1 MPRPPPADLSSQTTF
16 ERQAPVGGSGA
27 PSGENISEPLGGQV
41 HVLLPMPVGDG
52 YDYAV
57 PDGMQV
63 LAGDFV
69 EVPLGRRTLLGVVW
83 GPGTASLAAG
93 KIRPIQARLP
103 AEPMRP
109 QMRRLVDW
117 VARYTL
123 SPPGAVLRMAMSV
136 TDALLPPRP
145 VLLYRLADDP
155 PAGDARLTAARKRVL
170 EFMAHTPPLPASDIA
185 RGAGVGVTVVK
196 NLQPLGLVEPVW
208 QASET
213 LPGQPDADHPGAVL
227 SEVQEAAAAAL
238 RGTVTARDFAVT
250 LLDGVP
256 GAGKT
261 EVYFEAVAAAL
272 KQGRQVLVLLP
283 EIALSAQWLRRFEQ
297 RFGALPSEW
306 HSDLTGLERRRTWR
320 AVQAGTA
327 RVVVG
332 ARSAL
337 FLPFRDL
344 GLIVVDEEHESAFK
358 QEDGVIY
365 NARDMAIVRARLENV
380 PAILVSATP
389 SLETMVNA
397 EAGRY
402 GVQHLPARHGG
413 VTMAAI
419 EAVDLRRQPPA
430 RGQFL
435 SPVLLQAARE
445 TLERKKQVLLFLNR
459 RGYAPLTLCRACGHR
474 IECPNCSAWLV
485 EHRFRGRLIC
495 HHCGFNTPRPEE
507 CPSCGAQDSLVACGP
522 GVERLNEEVALH
534 FPEARVMVLASDMIA
549 SPRAAQALIQQIAEH
564 EVDVIIGTQIVAK
577 GHHFPDLA
585 LVGVVDADLGLSGGD
600 LRAAE
605 RTFQLLYQVAGRAG
619 RANGDGR
626 ALLQTYQP
634 QHPVI
639 AALASGQRDRF
650 VEAEKRARA
659 DAGMPPYGRLAALI
673 LSSENEGQVES
684 AARLLGAAAP
694 HLEGVRVLGPAPA
707 PLALLRGRH
716 RRRLLLKVR
725 REVDI
730 QAVLRD
736 WLGPVPLPAAVRLQV
751 DVDPYSFL

>member
-1 MPRPPPADLSSQTTF
+1 MPRPPPADLSSQSAIG
-16 ERQAPVGGSGA
+16 RQAPQAAVSPA
-27 PSGENISEPLGGQV
+27 SGENIVAPLKGQV
-41 HVLLPMPVGDG
+41 RVLLPMPVGDG

-57 PDGMQV
+57 PEEIAV
-63 LAGDFV
+63 SAGDFV
-69 EVPLGRRTLLGVVW
+69 EVPLGRRHLLGVVW
-83 GPGTASLAAG
+83 GPGTATLAAE
-93 KIRPIQARLP
+93 KIKPIRSKLP
-103 AEPMRP
+103 TAPMSDS
-109 QMRRLVDW
+109 MRKLIDW

-136 TDALLPPRP
+136 PDALMPPRP
-145 VLLYRLADDP
+145 TLLYQLG
-155 PAGDARLTAARKRVL
+155 PAPAPDLKLTAARKRVL
-170 EFMAHTPPLPASDIA
+170 EFMAQTPALPAADIA
-185 RGAGVGVTVVK
+185 RGAGVGVGVVK
-196 NLQPLGLVEPVW
+196 NLQPLGLIEPVW
-208 QASET
+208 LTSDA
-213 LPGQPDADHPGAVL
+213 LPTQPDADHVGVAL
-227 SEVQEAAAAAL
+227 SDAQEQAASAFRAMVQAKS
-238 RGTVTARDFAVT
+238 FAVS

-272 KQGRQVLVLLP
+272 KQSRQVLVLLP
-283 EIALSAQWLRRFEQ
+283 EIALSAQWLHRFEQ
-297 RFGALPSEW
+297 RFGTMPGEW

-320 AVQAGTA
+320 AVQAGSVK
-327 RVVVG
+327 VVVG

-365 NARDMAIVRARLENV
+365 NARDMAIVRARIEDV
-380 PAILVSATP
+380 PAVLVSATP
-389 SLETMVNA
+389 SLETIVNA

-402 GVQHLPARHGG
+402 GLQHLPARHGG
-413 VTMAAI
+413 ADMVQVET
-419 EAVDLRRQPPA
+419 VDLRQKPPL

-435 SPVLLQAARE
+435 SPVLIEAMRE
-445 TLERKKQVLLFLNR
+445 TLARDKQALLFLNR

-474 IECPNCSAWLV
+474 VECPNCTAWLV

-495 HHCGFNTPRPEE
+495 HHCGFNTPRPVE
-507 CPSCGAQDSLVACGP
+507 CPSCSAPDSLVACGP
-522 GVERLNEEVALH
+522 GVERLQEEVREH
-534 FPEARVMVLASDMIA
+534 FPDAHAMVLASDMIG
-549 SPRAAQALIQQIAEH
+549 SPRQAQALIEQIAEH
-564 EVDVIIGTQIVAK
+564 EVDIVIGTQIVAK

-585 LVGVVDADLGLSGGD
+585 LVGVVDADLGLAGGD

-619 RANGDGR
+619 RADGDGR

-634 QHPVI
+634 LHPVI
-639 AALASGQRDRF
+639 AALASGERGRF
-650 VEAEKRARA
+650 LDAEKRARA

-673 LSSENEGQVES
+673 LSSEDESQVDA
-684 AARLLGAAAP
+684 AARAVSAAAP

-716 RRRLLLKVR
+716 RRRLLLKTK

-730 QAVLRD
+730 QAVLLD
-736 WLGPVPLPAAVRLQV
+736 WLGPVSLPNAVRLQV

>member
-1 MPRPPPADLSSQTTF
+1 MPRPPPVDLSSQTPS
-16 ERQAPVGGSGA
+16 ERQAPGESDSAV
-27 PSGENISEPLGGQV
+27 SGENIGGKLSGQV
-41 HVLLPMPVGDG
+41 QVLLPLPVGEG

-57 PDGMQV
+57 PPEISV
-63 LAGDFV
+63 SAGDFV
-69 EVPLGRRTLLGVVW
+69 EVPLGRRTLIGVVW
-83 GPGTASLAAG
+83 GPGTASLAPE
-93 KIRPIQARLP
+93 KIKPIRARLP
-103 AEPMRP
+103 TQPVSPA
-109 QMRRLVDW
+109 MRRLIDW

-136 TDALLPPRP
+136 PDALLPPKP
-145 VLLYRLADDP
+145 MLLYRLAAP
-155 PAGDARLTAARKRVL
+155 PSPEAKLTAARKRVL
-170 EFMAHTPPLPASDIA
+170 EFMRDVPALPASDIA
-185 RGAGVGVTVVK
+185 RGAGVGVSVVK
-196 NLQPLGLVEPVW
+196 ALQPLGLIEPVW
-208 QASET
+208 QTGEPVP
-213 LPGQPDADHPGAVL
+213 LQPDADHPGATL
-227 SEVQEAAAAAL
+227 SDAQEAAAENSRQAVAAH
-238 RGTVTARDFAVT
+238 GFSVT

-297 RFGALPSEW
+297 RFGALPGEW

-320 AVQAGTA
+320 SAQAGTA
-327 RVVVG
+327 RVIVG

-344 GLIVVDEEHESAFK
+344 GLIVIDEEHESAFK

-380 PAILVSATP
+380 PVMLVSATP
-389 SLETMVNA
+389 SLETIVNA
-397 EAGRY
+397 ESGRY
-402 GVQHLPARHGG
+402 GLQHLPARHGG
-413 VTMAAI
+413 ASMAAI
-419 EAVDLRRQPPA
+419 EALDLRKHPPL

-435 SPVLLQAARE
+435 SPVLLDAMRE
-445 TLERKKQVLLFLNR
+445 TLARNKQALLFLNR
-459 RGYAPLTLCRACGHR
+459 RGYAPLTLCRTCGHR
-474 IECPNCSAWLV
+474 VECPNCTAWLV

-495 HHCGFNTPRPEE
+495 HHCGFNTPRPAE
-507 CPSCGAQDSLVACGP
+507 CPSCGADDSLVACGP
-522 GVERLNEEVALH
+522 GVERLHEEVRLH
-534 FPEARVMVLASDMIA
+534 FPEARPMVLASDLIA
-549 SPRAAQALIQQIAEH
+549 GPRAAQALIQQIAEH
-564 EVDVIIGTQIVAK
+564 EVDIVIGTQIVAK

-619 RANGDGR
+619 RTDGDGK

-634 QHPVI
+634 EHPVI
-639 AALASGQRDRF
+639 AALASGRRERF
-650 VEAEKRARA
+650 IEAEKKARA

-673 LSSENEGQVES
+673 VSGADETQVDA
-684 AARLLGAAAP
+684 AARALGTAAP
-694 HLEGVRVLGPAPA
+694 HLEGIRVLGPAPA

-716 RRRLLLKVR
+716 RRRLLLKAR

-730 QAVLRD
+730 QTVLRQ
-736 WLGPVPLPAAVRLQV
+736 WLRSVPLPGAVRLQV
-751 DVDPYSFL
+751 DIDPYSFL

>member
-1 MPRPPPADLSSQTTF
+1 MT
-16 ERQAPVGGSGA
+16 
-27 PSGENISEPLGGQV
+27 GQV
-41 HVLLPMPVGDG
+41 RVLLPLPVGDG

-57 PDGMQV
+57 PAEMAIA
-63 LAGDFV
+63 AGDFV
-69 EVPLGRRTLLGVVW
+69 EVPLGRRHLVGVVW
-83 GPGTASLAAG
+83 GAGTATLAAE
-93 KIRPIQARLP
+93 KIRPIRARLP
-103 AEPMRP
+103 AAPMRP
-109 QMRRLVDW
+109 AMRRLVDW

-136 TDALLPPRP
+136 SDALLPPRP
-145 VLLYRLADDP
+145 VLLYRLASP
-155 PAGDARLTAARKRVL
+155 PPVGEVKLTAARRRVL
-170 EFMAHTPPLPASDIA
+170 DFMAQAPPLPAADIA
-185 RGAGVGVTVVK
+185 RGAGVGVGVVK
-196 NLQPLGLVEPVW
+196 NLQPPGLIEPLW

-213 LPGQPDADHPGAVL
+213 APAPPDPDHPRATL
-227 SEVQEAAAAAL
+227 SPAQESAATAL
-238 RGTVTARDFAVT
+238 RQAVQAARFSVT

-297 RFGALPSEW
+297 RFGVLPSEW

-320 AVQAGTA
+320 AVQAGSA
-327 RVVVG
+327 RLVVG

-344 GLIVVDEEHESAFK
+344 GLIVIDEEHESAFK

-365 NARDMAIVRARLENV
+365 NARDMAIVRARLEEA
-380 PAILVSATP
+380 PAVLVSATP
-389 SLETMVNA
+389 SLETIVNA

-402 GVQHLPARHGG
+402 RVQHLPARHGDAR
-413 VTMAAI
+413 MARI

-435 SPVLLQAARE
+435 SPVLLQAAGE
-445 TLERKKQVLLFLNR
+445 TLQQQKQVLLFLNR

-474 IECPNCSAWLV
+474 IECPNCTAWLV

-495 HHCGFNTPRPEE
+495 HHCGFNAPRPAE
-507 CPSCGAQDSLVACGP
+507 CPACGAQDSLVACGP
-522 GVERLNEEVALH
+522 GVERLQEEVQLH
-534 FPEARVMVLASDMIA
+534 FPEARAMVLASDMIA
-549 SPRAAQALIQQIAEH
+549 SPRQAQALIQQIAEH
-564 EVDVIIGTQIVAK
+564 EVDLVIGTQIVAK

-619 RANGDGR
+619 RTNGDGR
-626 ALLQTYQP
+626 ALLQTWQP

-639 AALASGQRDRF
+639 AALASGERERF
-650 VEAEKRARA
+650 IDAEKRARA
-659 DAGMPPYGRLAALI
+659 DAHMPPYGRLAALI
-673 LSSENEGQVES
+673 LSSEDEAQVEA
-684 AARLLGAAAP
+684 AARALAAAAP
-694 HLEGVRVLGPAPA
+694 QLEGVRVLGPAPA

-716 RRRLLLKVR
+716 RRRLLLKTP

-730 QAVLRD
+730 QAVLQP
-736 WLGPVPLPAAVRLQV
+736 WLAAVALPHAVRLQV